1 VQKTLIK
8 YHLFFLAGIW
18 CIVQIVAW
26 LRFGIVLKGES
37 QKYILEAEY
46 FWQHYKFSEPKYI
59 FYSVYITIQLIFNKT
74 GLGFTGIYL
83 FQLALNLFSIYSFN
97 KLCNQVFSNR
107 IIAFAST
114 LLLILCYPW
123 QSWTTHLYT
132 ESVFLSL
139 VMIFTYLFLK
149 PSKSKT
155 EQWWTW
161 LLLLLVLLARPTGML
176 IIPIAGAHYLARFVQ
191 ERKWLSFSVFGLG
204 CIVALA
210 QLLNYAMRGE
220 GEFDFMKPFVEEH
233 IICGVATNSNSHPIL
248 PANGNSVQGL
258 LEYIVRNP
266 NHFTELA
273 FKKLRAF
280 FGMTREYYSGGHN
293 MYLVLFFYPLYLLG
307 IFGVFDKTRQRWLI
321 IQYCLG
327 MILIFSISV
336 ALTCDDWLN
345 RFIMPIVPFIILM
358 AAMGIEK
365 LGRLTFNKSERNS

>member
-139 VMIFTYLFLK
+139 V
-149 PSKSKT
+149 T

-210 QLLNYAMRGE
+210 LLLNYAMRGE